1 MGPKYVQESWWLG
14 EENQGWPERRWRKK
28 YTDGV
33 EWDQVG
39 DRAGDVNEI
48 RAFSCWRKM
57 NKESRKVRV
66 FVKGGKF

>member
-1 MGPKYVQESWWLG
+1 M
-14 EENQGWPERRWRKK
+14 K

-33 EWDQVG
+33 EQGQVG

-57 NKESRKVRV
+57 NKQSRKVRV
-66 FVKGGKF
+66 FVDGGKF